1 MSIIL
6 YMQLCL
12 SKRNVRFDKNTA
24 SPAWRGLGRYRTID
38 FSICGLGDDH
48 WAEIEFLFIVRFD
61 LGEKGWAVVR
71 EEYSSLKTRAVDVYT
86 FYHVTPFSYFL
97 SDNTV

>member
-48 WAEIEFLFIVRFD
+48 WAEIEFRFIIRFE
-61 LGEKGWAVVR
+61 LGEKGWAVVK
-71 EEYSSLKTRAVDVYT
+71 EEYSSLKIRTVNVYT
-86 FYHVTPFSYFL
+86 FLSRHSFSYFL
-97 SDNTV
+97 FDNTV

>member
-24 SPAWRGLGRYRTID
+24 SPAWHGLGRYRTID
-38 FSICGLGDDH
+38 FSI
-48 WAEIEFLFIVRFD
+48 
-61 LGEKGWAVVR
+61 
-71 EEYSSLKTRAVDVYT
+71 
-86 FYHVTPFSYFL
+86 
-97 SDNTV
+97 